1 MRPNEKRYDASQVF
15 GPNGEAWLPVIREW
29 LDKHE
34 TAKLPRSPVTS
45 LSMSYEAVAEVQKAA
60 DIRTLALKKRGNPH
74 ETLLKVPG
82 SALYGEGSIGATDV
96 IQAADLNENSIPELG
111 DRIVNISADVIPFGA
126 RGTVVAIHEASSTGS
141 VEVVMDEEFIGGSSL
156 QGACSSSRGKLCV
169 WAHLAIEDIGGQQ

>member
-1 MRPNEKRYDASQVF
+1 MRLF
-15 GPNGEAWLPVIREW
+15 F
-29 LDKHE
+29 
-34 TAKLPRSPVTS
+34 
-45 LSMSYEAVAEVQKAA
+45 
-60 DIRTLALKKRGNPH
+60 
-74 ETLLKVPG
+74 LKVPG

-111 DRIVNISADVIPFGA
+111 DRIVNICADGIPFGA